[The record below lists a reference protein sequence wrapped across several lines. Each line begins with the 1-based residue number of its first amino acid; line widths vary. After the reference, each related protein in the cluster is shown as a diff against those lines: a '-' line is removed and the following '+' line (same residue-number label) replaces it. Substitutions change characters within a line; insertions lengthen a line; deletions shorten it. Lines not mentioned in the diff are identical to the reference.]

1 MLVGAGPVP
10 NADSIRAVLNGR
22 LHLQVLQSGLLA
34 RNNHIYVM
42 PAAQAMIS
50 HREQAVRVRR
60 QVDANYVRF
69 LVDHMI
75 DEPWILMAE
84 AVVVLP
90 PHVRGQQII
99 QGCDPTPPFDV
110 PRHLQPLGVL
120 IEHGINN
127 VDESFVTRKQAVP
140 PGQQITLEPSLAHV
154 FAKHLDHASIGRKML
169 VNIENLLH
177 PHLVGSFQ

>member
-1 MLVGAGPVP
+1 MVIKSTTLTTRILRSGKFCRRRSTAARVSSVGTSP
-10 NADSIRAVLNGR
+10 
-22 LHLQVLQSGLLA
+22 
-34 RNNHIYVM
+34 
-42 PAAQAMIS
+42 AQAITTS
-50 HREQAVRVRR
+50 GS
-60 QVDANYVRF
+60 
-69 LVDHMI
+69 LC
-75 DEPWILMAE
+75 WS
-84 AVVVLP
+84 VLAQSQMP
-90 PHVRGQQII
+90 I
-99 QGCDPTPPFDV
+99 PFDV